1 MGNPKSIS
9 HLLGGLIMKSC
20 DLPDTQ
26 NNLDTRQIII
36 DRVGIKDIA
45 HPITY
50 VDRDGNK
57 SPTVGNF
64 TMTVTLPEN
73 VKGTHMSRFIQIL
86 NEGPCE
92 FNSGNFSKIIEKVR
106 DRLESDTAHITLDF
120 PFFRK
125 KTAPSSGVESL
136 MDYQVTLDGS
146 LEKGKTE
153 VMIKVVVPVT
163 SLCPCSK
170 SISKYGA
177 HNQRS
182 HITIKARATVGK
194 TLYLEDL
201 IDLAEKKASCELY
214 AILKREDEKVVTER
228 AYDNPAFVEDLVRD
242 IAVALNANDN
252 ISYYSLESE
261 NFESIHNHSAYALI
275 ENQK

>member
-1 MGNPKSIS
+1 
-9 HLLGGLIMKSC
+9 MKSC

-26 NNLDTRQIII
+26 NKLDTRQIII
-36 DRVGIKDIA
+36 DKVGIKDIA
-45 HPITY
+45 HPIIY
-50 VDRDGNK
+50 IDKHGNK

-64 TMTVTLPEN
+64 TMTVALPKN

-86 NEGPCE
+86 NEGDCE
-92 FNSGNFSKIIEKVR
+92 FNSNNFGKIIEKVR
-106 DRLESDTAHITLDF
+106 NRLGSKTAHIQLDF

-125 KTAPSSGVESL
+125 KKAPSSGVESM
-136 MDYQVTLDGS
+136 MDYQVTLYGS
-146 LEKGKTE
+146 LENNKVE
-153 VMIKVVVPVT
+153 VMMKVVVPVT

-182 HITIKARATVGK
+182 HITIKAKANTGK
-194 TLYLEDL
+194 TLYIEDL
-201 IDLAEKKASCELY
+201 IDLAEQNASCELY

-242 IAVALNANDN
+242 IAVALNNNEN
-252 ISYYSLESE
+252 INYYRLESE
-261 NFESIHNHSAYALI
+261 NFESIHNHSAYAVI

>member
-1 MGNPKSIS
+1 MSASN
-9 HLLGGLIMKSC
+9 
-20 DLPDTQ
+20 LPDTQ
-26 NNLDTRQIII
+26 NTKDTRQIVI
-36 DRVGIKDIA
+36 DKVGIKDIS

-50 VDRDGNK
+50 VDRDGNRA
-57 SPTVGNF
+57 PTVGNF
-64 TMTVTLPEN
+64 TMTVTLPEH

-92 FNSGNFSKIIEKVR
+92 FTSDNFKKIIDKVR
-106 DRLESDTAHITLDF
+106 ERLESDTAHITLDF

-125 KTAPSSGVESL
+125 KKAPSSGVESM
-136 MDYQVTLDGS
+136 MDYQVTLYGMIDNGES
-146 LEKGKTE
+146 E
-153 VMIKVVVPVT
+153 VMMKVVVPVT

-182 HITIKARATVGK
+182 HITIKAKATKGE
-194 TLYLEDL
+194 TLYIEDL
-201 IDLAEKKASCELY
+201 IDLAERKASCELY
-214 AILKREDEKVVTER
+214 AILKRDDEKVVTER

-242 IAVALNANDN
+242 IAVELNNDDKIN
-252 ISYYSLESE
+252 YYRLESE